1 MKRNKRLKI
10 WDTIVNHVINN
21 KKEYILVTLLF
32 LVGIFLGVMFIN
44 NSEESQLTEI
54 TNYMQQFIE
63 KLKNTQNLETS
74 TLLKTTIMQNIVLA
88 ITLWFFG
95 TTVIGIPIVFGIIMY
110 KGFCLGYTIA
120 TVIATLGTGKGII
133 FILIA
138 LILQNIILIPAIL
151 AIGVSGFKLY
161 KSIVKDRNKEN
172 IKVEVLR
179 HTIFSVIMLCFLC
192 ISAMVEILIS
202 TNILKNFIKYF
213 SKTFYLEQNAP

>member
-44 NSEESQLTEI
+44 NSKETQLTEI

-88 ITLWFFG
+88 IILWFFG

-172 IKVEVLR
+172 IKVEVFR

-213 SKTFYLEQNAP
+213 

>member
-44 NSEESQLTEI
+44 NSKETQLTEI

-88 ITLWFFG
+88 IILWFFG

-192 ISAMVEILIS
+192 ISAMV
-202 TNILKNFIKYF
+202 
-213 SKTFYLEQNAP
+213 

>member
-44 NSEESQLTEI
+44 NSKETQLTEI
-54 TNYMQQFIE
+54 TDYMQQFIE

-192 ISAMVEILIS
+192 TSAMVEILIS

-213 SKTFYLEQNAP
+213 

>member
-44 NSEESQLTEI
+44 NSKETQLTEI

-88 ITLWFFG
+88 ITFWFFG

-172 IKVEVLR
+172 IKVEVFR

-213 SKTFYLEQNAP
+213 

>member
-10 WDTIVNHVINN
+10 WDTMVNHLINN

-44 NSEESQLTEI
+44 NSKETQLTEI

-74 TLLKTTIMQNIVLA
+74 TLLKTTI
-88 ITLWFFG
+88 
-95 TTVIGIPIVFGIIMY
+95 IGIPIVFGIIMY

-213 SKTFYLEQNAP
+213 

>member
-44 NSEESQLTEI
+44 NSKETQLTEI

-192 ISAMVEILIS
+192 ISAMGEILIS
-202 TNILKNFIKYF
+202 TYILKNFIKYF
-213 SKTFYLEQNAP
+213 

>member
-44 NSEESQLTEI
+44 NSKETQLTEI
-54 TNYMQQFIE
+54 TNYMQKFIE

-74 TLLKTTIMQNIVLA
+74 ALLKTTIMQNIVLA

-120 TVIATLGTGKGII
+120 TVIATLGTGKGIM

-213 SKTFYLEQNAP
+213 